1 VGGSGPRPPVG
12 VIIDLSEVSMPV
24 TDTQMFVK
32 LHWFL
37 RPIELARS
45 PMKREH
51 LELSLLIVRFP
62 YLKTN

>member
-1 VGGSGPRPPVG
+1 MGGGGPRLPVG
-12 VIIDLSEVSMPV
+12 AIIAVQVSMPV
-24 TDTQMFVK
+24 TDTQMFVES
-32 LHWFL
+32 HRFL
-37 RPIELARS
+37 CPIGLARS